1 MGFRFK
7 QFSVVDDKSSM
18 KVGTDAVLL
27 GAWAGCRNPKNILD
41 AGSGSGLIALMMAQR
56 FQAARI
62 LGIDIHPGS
71 IKQAEMNFTAS
82 PWRERLEIREIS
94 LQHFATKQ
102 SKAFDLI
109 VSNPPFFNAS
119 LLPPDESKK
128 MAKHTESLSYNEL
141 VVSIASLLHTDGSF
155 ALILPYENK
164 DNFDRLA
171 VEQGLFLSRE
181 LVVIPVKGK
190 DPNRYLSEWTWKQQI
205 SVREELCIRE
215 NPGEYTEEYRK
226 LTVDFYLAL

>member
-1 MGFRFK
+1 
-7 QFSVVDDKSSM
+7 M

-27 GAWAGCRNPKNILD
+27 GAWAGCGNPKNILD

-56 FQAARI
+56 FPGARV

-71 IKQAEMNFTAS
+71 IQQAEMNFTAS
-82 PWRERLEIREIS
+82 PWRDNLEIREIS
-94 LQHFATKQ
+94 LQDFATIP
-102 SKAFDLI
+102 SNAFDLI

-128 MAKHTESLSYNEL
+128 LAKHTESLSYDEL
-141 VVSIASLLHTDGSF
+141 VVSIASLLHEDGRF

-171 VEQGLFLSRE
+171 AEQGLLLSRE
-181 LVVIPVKGK
+181 LAVIPVKGK
-190 DPNRYLSEWTWKQQI
+190 DPNRYLSEWTWKQQFPI
-205 SVREELCIRE
+205 REELCIRT
-215 NPGEYTEEYRK
+215 NIKEYTEEYKK
-226 LTVDFYLAL
+226 LTEDFYLAL